1 MRYVLFAIALIL
13 FFVSKDYVQNDYMMP
28 KEHPTVLEK
37 LVLDDENDKYVPYG
51 IFMLVDGTEVKL
63 PVTTQFFEKIKVGTK
78 VTVPIRQMN
87 IKSTTRQD
95 ILYIFLPVI
104 VFTIVIVANIA
115 LFLMSLDRLF
125 KDINQFRTCR
135 RKRNE
140 SRNND

>member
-1 MRYVLFAIALIL
+1 MRYVLFAIAIIL
-13 FFVSKDYVQNDYMMP
+13 FFVSKDYIQNDYVML

-63 PVTTQFFEKIKVGTK
+63 PVTTQFYEKIKVGTK

-87 IKSTTRQD
+87 IKSTIRED
-95 ILYIFLPVI
+95 VLYIFLPMIVFVI
-104 VFTIVIVANIA
+104 VMVANIA
-115 LFLMSLDRLF
+115 LFILSVDRLI
-125 KDINQFRTCR
+125 KDIKQYRLCR

-140 SRNND
+140 TRSND